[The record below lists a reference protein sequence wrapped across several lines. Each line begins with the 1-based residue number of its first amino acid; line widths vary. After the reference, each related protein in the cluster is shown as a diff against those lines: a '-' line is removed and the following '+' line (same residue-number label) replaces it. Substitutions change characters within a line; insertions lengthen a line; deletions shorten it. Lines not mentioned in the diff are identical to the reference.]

1 MLERV
6 ESVSE
11 GVESVIDK
19 VEDRLGDKPKRVLV
33 MAVQLVFVPT
43 ARTEKK
49 WQGLKFECEFV
60 KTLGAC
66 NAWVAHRHRA
76 DGL

>member
-33 MAVQLVFVPT
+33 LAVQLVFVPT

-49 WQGLKFECEFV
+49 CWGL
-60 KTLGAC
+60 
-66 NAWVAHRHRA
+66 
-76 DGL
+76 